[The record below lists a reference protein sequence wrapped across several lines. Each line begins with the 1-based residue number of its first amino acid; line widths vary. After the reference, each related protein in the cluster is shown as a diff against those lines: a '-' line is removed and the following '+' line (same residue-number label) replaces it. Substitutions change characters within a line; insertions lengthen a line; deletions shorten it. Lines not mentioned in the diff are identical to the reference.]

1 MLKNPVRV
9 TLGGLLLVVLPA
21 TGMPLAQPRSG
32 RVVGTVS
39 GPGGNPLP
47 GVRVTMT
54 TESGASFVEVTGSMG
69 TFTFRDIPAGLG
81 QFVAALPGYEDHSI
95 ENVRVV
101 AGEET
106 RLEVSLQIARI
117 SESVVIEGVA
127 ADTVANEP
135 EVVVTLTPEQLDALP
150 LPSDRF
156 QESFPLVPGVVRD
169 PEGRL
174 SFNGARPSQ
183 STLLVNGANV
193 TDPVTGEF
201 AVELPLKAIK
211 AVEVNNLPYS
221 AEYGRVT
228 GAVAKIE
235 TRGGTDEW
243 DLDYGN
249 LWPSFNFRGGTIQG
263 IRSFVPQ
270 IQISGPIKKGKAWF
284 SQGLAYRFV
293 RSRVYDV
300 AAGEDERVLESYDS
314 FTQLDFRFAEKHHLT
329 TTFSYFP
336 LEVDNLGLNA
346 LVTANATPDFNSKG
360 WNLAVSQRSFFA
372 RTFVE
377 TLVAVKTFDVAVGPK
392 GDAPSR
398 LTPEGLRGNYFNGL
412 DRDSLRF
419 EVASSCTHAPPDLF
433 GEHIIK
439 IGGNVS
445 YTSFTGTDMGRP
457 VEILGNGG
465 SVIQRVEYLGDPT
478 VGGEDVQVS
487 AYVQDRWRLTD
498 RLGFDIGLRYDY
510 DRLVSEHQLAPRV
523 STAFALDRK
532 GRTVIRAGWGIFYDR
547 VLLYADRFD
556 RFQRRVERNFG
567 ADGLPESSPLVFA
580 PRVADEGLDM
590 PRSTTWNVEL
600 SQVLARNLQLRVNYR
615 ERRGS
620 KELIVDRVENGA
632 SGAMLLSSRGKS
644 VSRELDVTLRV
655 KREENELFLSYAR
668 ARTTGDLNDF
678 AALYQD
684 LRTPLFLA
692 NERSLFRHDVPH
704 RALFWGIWHVK
715 GDITLSPGVEWRSG
729 FPYSVFSEGYL
740 PLGER
745 NRGGRFPNFLSVDVR
760 VMKGLT
766 VKGRKIRVGFKIFNL
781 ASHYNPRDVVSNLA
795 SPRFGEFL
803 NSVDMGFSFR
813 FALGS

>member
-1 MLKNPVRV
+1 MTAKSGVSFFE
-9 TLGGLLLVVLPA
+9 A
-21 TGMPLAQPRSG
+21 TG
-32 RVVGTVS
+32 
-39 GPGGNPLP
+39 
-47 GVRVTMT
+47 TMG
-54 TESGASFVEVTGSMG
+54 EFV
-69 TFTFRDIPAGLG
+69 FRDIPPGLG
-81 QFVAALPGYEDHSI
+81 QFVAVLPGYEDHTVQ
-95 ENVRVV
+95 NVLIV

-106 RLEVSLQIARI
+106 RLEVSLQLARI
-117 SESVVIEGVA
+117 SESVVIEGVVPNS
-127 ADTVANEP
+127 VANEP
-135 EVVVTLTPEQLDALP
+135 EHVVTLTPEQLDALP

-156 QESFPLVPGVVRD
+156 QESFQLVPGVVRD

-183 STLLVNGANV
+183 STLLVNGVNV

-211 AVEVNNLPYS
+211 AVEVNSLPYS

-243 DLDYGN
+243 DWDYGN
-249 LWPSFNFRGGTIQG
+249 FWPSFNFRDGTIQG

-270 IQISGPIKKGKAWF
+270 VQISGPIKKGKAWF

-314 FTQLDFRFAEKHHLT
+314 FTQLDFRFAEKHHVT

-360 WNLAVSQRSFFA
+360 WNLAVSQRSFFS

-377 TLVAVKTFDVAVGPK
+377 TIVAVKTFDVRVGPK

-398 LTPEGLRGNYFNGL
+398 LTPEGLRGNYFNEL
-412 DRDSLRF
+412 DRDSLRI
-419 EVASSCTHAPPDLF
+419 EVASSFTHAPPDLF
-433 GEHIIK
+433 GEHIMK

-445 YTSFTGTDMGRP
+445 YTSFTGTDIGRP
-457 VEILGNGG
+457 VEFLDNGG
-465 SVIQRVEYLGDPT
+465 RVIQRVEYIGDPT
-478 VGGEDVQVS
+478 VFGEDVQVS

-498 RLGFDIGLRYDY
+498 RLGFDIGFRYDY

-532 GRTVIRAGWGIFYDR
+532 GRTVIKAGWGVFYDR

-567 ADGLPESSPLVFA
+567 ADGLPEGSPLVFA
-580 PRVADEGLDM
+580 PRVAEEGLDM

-600 SQVLARNLQLRVNYR
+600 SQVLAKDLQLRVNYR

-620 KELIVDRVENGA
+620 KELIVDRVEDGA
-632 SGAMLLSSRGKS
+632 SGTMLLSSGGKS
-644 VSRELDVTLRV
+644 LSRELDVTLRV
-655 KREENELFLSYAR
+655 KREKNELFLSYAR

-704 RALFWGIWHVK
+704 RALIWGIWHVK
-715 GDITLSPGVEWRSG
+715 GDITVSPGVEWRSG
-729 FPYSVFSEGYL
+729 FPYSVWSEGYL

-745 NRGGRFPNFLSVDVR
+745 NRGGRFPKFLSVDMR

-766 VKGRKIRVGFKIFNL
+766 VKARKIRVGFQIFNL

-813 FALGS
+813 FSLGS